1 MLKPSDLMDA
11 GVRPYNSP
19 ARGRRSDLR
28 FSRDIA
34 PEGAANPL
42 AAAEPSKVEA
52 SADRPSLP
60 WFLLEG
66 FAMYGAW
73 LDVMTPVASSSD
85 DLNAPPPRELSR
97 RPKRGSTALVLL
109 PAPGA
114 ERSGR
119 PNWAIRVWR
128 FVASGWANWRR
139 EQEIRQAAAA
149 LAEFDDRSLWDIGI
163 SGRSGIEYAVRHGRD
178 DLAGD

>member
-19 ARGRRSDLR
+19 VRGRRSDLR

-42 AAAEPSKVEA
+42 AAAEPAKVEA
-52 SADRPSLP
+52 GADRPSLP

-73 LDVMTPVASSSD
+73 LDVMTPVASRSD
-85 DLNAPPPRELSR
+85 EVNAPPPPELAR
-97 RPKRGSTALVLL
+97 RPKRGSTALVLS
-109 PAPGA
+109 PAP
-114 ERSGR
+114 GR
-119 PNWAIRVWR
+119 PNWAIGVWR
-128 FVASGWANWRR
+128 FIASGLASWRR
-139 EQEIRQAAAA
+139 EQEIRQAVDA
-149 LAEFDDRSLWDIGI
+149 LAEFDDRTLRDIGI